1 MVKQSISQYGQ
12 TVSTIKAPE
21 DAYGTD
27 AYILRN
33 RKGEHVG
40 TLCLTANGAVTLAS
54 ADGYQF
60 TDAPPIDNE

>member
-1 MVKQSISQYGQ
+1 MVKQSISQYRQ
-12 TVSTIKAPE
+12 TVSTIKAPKG
-21 DAYGTD
+21 AYGTD

-40 TLCLTANGAVTLAS
+40 TLCLTANGSVTLAS
-54 ADGYQF
+54 ADGYQL

>member
-1 MVKQSISQYGQ
+1 MIKKSTSQYGQ
-12 TVSTIKAPE
+12 TVSTIKAPKG
-21 DAYGTD
+21 AYGTD
-27 AYILRN
+27 AYVLRN

-54 ADGYQF
+54 ADGYQL